1 MKPAKIRL
9 PSPKALRGALAGADD
24 KIKRQL
30 EVLAQRQ
37 MSELEQLASLCVP
50 DLVADGVVAET
61 LGVEKFDMYDAYF
74 EVERT
79 SKNPADELA
88 GAFISSLV
96 EIGEEAK
103 RGHNLD
109 PLALNSFLRAVQVQA
124 RVLLMEAYH
133 E

>member
-1 MKPAKIRL
+1 MNLARIRL
-9 PSPKALRGALAGADD
+9 PSPQALRGALAGNNES
-24 KIKRQL
+24 IQRQL
-30 EVLAQRQ
+30 EVLAQSQ
-37 MSELEQLASLCVP
+37 MSDLEQLASLRVP
-50 DLVADGVVAET
+50 EQMIDGAVPVK
-61 LGVEKFDMYDAYF
+61 LGVEKYDMYDDYF

-79 SKNPADELA
+79 SNNPADELA

-96 EIGEEAK
+96 EVGEEAK

-124 RVLLMEAYH
+124 RVLLMEAYY